1 MTDYKATLN
10 LPHTAF
16 PMRAG
21 LSQREPQQLAQ
32 WQEQN
37 LYGKIRE
44 RFAGKPKYILHDGP
58 PYANGDIHI
67 GHAVNKI
74 LKDII
79 VKSRTLS
86 GFDAPYVPGWDCHGL
101 PIEHRV
107 EQRIGKVGHKVDAAT
122 FRTECRQYA
131 QSQVDGQREDFIRLG
146 VLGDWDNP
154 YLTMNYKF
162 EADTIRALG
171 VIVDNG
177 HLQRGF
183 RPVHWCLDCSSALA
197 EAEVEY
203 QDKTSDA
210 IDVAF
215 AVLDGADFAA
225 RTGVAAQTGLAVA
238 IWTTTPWTLPA
249 NHGVSVHPEL
259 EYVVLS
265 GQKAGV
271 EQHIIV
277 ADALAE
283 QVQERWQLEGVTQSE
298 RFHGRALDGLVLQH
312 PFGHRN
318 VPVIVGEHVTT
329 DAGTGAVHTAP
340 GHGDDDF
347 HIGKAYGL
355 PTSSP
360 LRDNGVFAEDEPV
373 VGGLHVNRANEPV
386 IAALEENGR
395 LLGHEKLQHSYP
407 HCWRHKTPLIF
418 RATAQWFINMRQA
431 GLLDKAQEA
440 ANTVQWV
447 PEWGKARIE
456 GMLDDRPDWC
466 ISRQR
471 TWGVPIALFV
481 RKDDSSPHP
490 ATPALIEAVAKLVEE
505 KGIDAWFELDGDAFL
520 QEQGYAGDAEHYQK
534 VTDALDVWFDSG
546 VTHYAVLE
554 QDSHLGVP
562 ADLYLEG
569 SDQHR
574 GWFQSSL
581 LTSVA
586 MRGTAPYKTVLTHGF
601 TVDESGRKMSKSL
614 GNVIA
619 PQEVTSTLG
628 ADILRLWVS
637 ATDYRGEMS
646 VSHGILKQM
655 ADSYRRIRNTS
666 RFLLANLNGFVPA
679 EHALAEEDMLW
690 LDRWAVDRAAELQAE
705 IKELY
710 SNFQFH
716 QVYQRIHHFCSI
728 DMGGFY
734 LDIIK
739 DRQYTTQENSRARR
753 SCQTALY
760 HIAEALVRWMAPIMS
775 FTAEEIWQ
783 HMPGERDESVF
794 LVEWYQG
801 LFCLPENVAM
811 NRAFW
816 QQVQAV
822 KQAVNKAIE
831 DARNEKIVR
840 ANLAGDAVL
849 YVNEEVEALL
859 RAFADELRFVTITST
874 ARLAPLS
881 EAPEGLAE
889 SQLPGLKVE
898 IKASSAEKCSRC
910 WHHREDVGSNAEH
923 PQLCSRCVTNVE
935 GSGEERHYA

>member
-10 LPHTAF
+10 LPHTDF

-21 LSQREPQQLAQ
+21 LAQREPQQLAK

-37 LYGKIRE
+37 LYSKIRQ

-79 VKSRTLS
+79 VKSRTLD

-122 FRTECRQYA
+122 FRTECREYA
-131 QSQVDGQREDFIRLG
+131 QKQVDGQRDDFIRLG
-146 VLGDWDNP
+146 IFGDWENP

-183 RPVHWCLDCSSALA
+183 RPVHWCLDCASALA

-215 AVLDGADFAA
+215 AVLDAADFTA
-225 RTGVAAQTGLAVA
+225 RTGVVAKDVSVA

-259 EYVVLS
+259 EYAVLS
-265 GQKAGV
+265 GTKDGTK
-271 EQHIIV
+271 QHIVV
-277 ADALAE
+277 ADALLDDVA
-283 QVQERWQLEGVTQSE
+283 ERWQLQDASISE
-298 RFHGRALDGLVLQH
+298 RFLGRALDGLVLSH

-386 IAALEENGR
+386 IAALQENGT
-395 LLGHEKLQHSYP
+395 LLAQEKLVHSYP

-431 GLLDKAQEA
+431 GLLDQAQA
-440 ANTVQWV
+440 AVNTVQWV

-481 RKDDSSPHP
+481 DKEDSAPHP
-490 ATPALIEAVAKLVEE
+490 ATLALIEAVAKLVEE
-505 KGIDAWFELDGDAFL
+505 KGIDAWFELDSTTFL
-520 QEQGYAGDAEHYQK
+520 QEHGYGEDADNYQK
-534 VTDALDVWFDSG
+534 VTDTLDVWFDSG

-554 QDSHLGVP
+554 QNEALGVP

-586 MRGTAPYKTVLTHGF
+586 MRGTAPYRNVLTHGF

-646 VSHGILKQM
+646 VSHGILKQI

-679 EHALAEEDMLW
+679 EHALQEEDMLW
-690 LDRWAVDRAAELQAE
+690 LDRWAVDRAAELQEE

-710 SNFQFH
+710 DNFQFH

-728 DMGGFY
+728 EMGGFY

-760 HIAEALVRWMAPIMS
+760 HITEALVRWMAPIMS

-783 HMPGERDESVF
+783 HIPSDRDESVF
-794 LVEWYQG
+794 LVQWYKG
-801 LFCLPENVAM
+801 LFTLPEDAEM

-831 DARNEKIVR
+831 DARNEKILR

-849 YVNEEVEALL
+849 YVDDDVAALL
-859 RAFADELRFVTITST
+859 RSFTDELRFVTITST
-874 ARLAPLS
+874 ARLAPLA
-881 EAPEGLAE
+881 EAPDNVAD
-889 SQLPGLKVE
+889 SQVPGLKVQ
-898 IKASSAEKCSRC
+898 ITASAAEKCTRC
-910 WHHREDVGSNAEH
+910 WHHREDVGSDANH
-923 PQLCSRCVTNVE
+923 PELCTRCVVNVE
-935 GSGEERHYA
+935 GEGEERHYA